1 MLFVG
6 FGLVLVLAIALRL
19 ERIVL
24 DRMSILVE
32 FDLAFRMR
40 LIEALGVPG
49 LTPLVDGRVG
59 AAMVHMV
66 DTLRATQRHAFLGH
80 GDLVHIRR

>member
-1 MLFVG
+1 MQSIVDTKGAASPYFAEKRPLRVLCDTG
-6 FGLVLVLAIALRL
+6 AIRRFGLVLAIALRL

-40 LIEALGVPG
+40 LIEALGVP
-49 LTPLVDGRVG
+49 V
-59 AAMVHMV
+59 
-66 DTLRATQRHAFLGH
+66 
-80 GDLVHIRR
+80 

>member
-1 MLFVG
+1 
-6 FGLVLVLAIALRL
+6 
-19 ERIVL
+19 
-24 DRMSILVE
+24 MSILVE

-66 DTLRATQRHAFLGH
+66 DTLRATQRLKFRL
-80 GDLVHIRR
+80 IINTRP